1 MINAPTLETLHLV
14 NLEDKN
20 LKWFISSRNK
30 DKFPKLS
37 TLIVQDSKISR
48 NMYEALAAVFP
59 SIEHLTCIN
68 ELEPALVMLRDYQGW
83 SNIST
88 ISLWGDVNEQATN
101 ILVRDVLRT
110 RMERDKHIAKLCIPN
125 KPPLVSNFPLREYVS
140 LEYMR
145 PLPPWP
151 AWSGIFEGP
160 LFFQVDCALLQL
172 IICIRVVS
180 TTYLLQ
186 LDSKHHSRCLKQV
199 LTLPSYSM
207 LPRGN
212 L

>member
-1 MINAPTLETLHLV
+1 MLRIRTDHFDCDNYSDQMIMINAPTLETLHLV

-59 SIEHLTCIN
+59 SIENLTCIN

-101 ILVRDVLRT
+101 IWFVMCSVHVWNGINTLRS
-110 RMERDKHIAKLCIPN
+110 C
-125 KPPLVSNFPLREYVS
+125 VSATNRRWFLTS
-140 LEYMR
+140 HF
-145 PLPPWP
+145 
-151 AWSGIFEGP
+151 G
-160 LFFQVDCALLQL
+160 
-172 IICIRVVS
+172 S
-180 TTYLLQ
+180 T
-186 LDSKHHSRCLKQV
+186 SV
-199 LTLPSYSM
+199 
-207 LPRGN
+207 
-212 L
+212 